1 MKQILIQLVT
11 AFIGSLGFGL
21 LFGLR
26 VKHLFW
32 AAFGGMIAWGIYLG
46 VYALIPELFL
56 ANLCASVFAVTY
68 AELMAHLRKCP
79 ATLFVVTGVVPMV
92 PGGTLY
98 RTMDFAVNGDLETAA
113 VYGHKTLIVALA
125 IAAGISFVTVC
136 RELRIKTRRSVRTFD
151 GNPLSPEDLEKI
163 RRFAEQIRN
172 PYDIPVEFILMDAK
186 EKGLSSPVLT
196 GETMY
201 VAGRVSKVPHA
212 EEAFGF
218 AFEELV
224 LYAWSLGI
232 GTTWIGGTMKR
243 ELFEKACGLKEDQFM
258 PCVSPL
264 GYPAQKMSVR
274 ETLMRKGVKA
284 ETRKEAAELFFD
296 KSFYIPLQETNPVTA
311 EALEMVRLAP
321 SAVNRQPWRVVR
333 TGENYHFYLKHDKGY
348 VNAATGDLQKVDMGI
363 ALCHFV
369 NGTAG
374 RLCLTDP
381 GIPTEEGTE
390 YIATVCVEP

>member
-98 RTMDFAVNGDLETAA
+98 RTMDFAVNGDLETAS

-136 RELRIKTRRSVRTFD
+136 RELRTPKA
-151 GNPLSPEDLEKI
+151 LSPEDLEKI

>member
-1 MKQILIQLVT
+1 
-11 AFIGSLGFGL
+11 
-21 LFGLR
+21 
-26 VKHLFW
+26 
-32 AAFGGMIAWGIYLG
+32 
-46 VYALIPELFL
+46 
-56 ANLCASVFAVTY
+56 
-68 AELMAHLRKCP
+68 
-79 ATLFVVTGVVPMV
+79 
-92 PGGTLY
+92 
-98 RTMDFAVNGDLETAA
+98 
-113 VYGHKTLIVALA
+113 
-125 IAAGISFVTVC
+125 
-136 RELRIKTRRSVRTFD
+136 
-151 GNPLSPEDLEKI
+151 
-163 RRFAEQIRN
+163 
-172 PYDIPVEFILMDAK
+172 
-186 EKGLSSPVLT
+186 
-196 GETMY
+196 
-201 VAGRVSKVPHA
+201 
-212 EEAFGF
+212 
-218 AFEELV
+218 
-224 LYAWSLGI
+224 
-232 GTTWIGGTMKR
+232 MKR

>member
-1 MKQILIQLVT
+1 
-11 AFIGSLGFGL
+11 
-21 LFGLR
+21 
-26 VKHLFW
+26 
-32 AAFGGMIAWGIYLG
+32 MI
-46 VYALIPELFL
+46 
-56 ANLCASVFAVTY
+56 
-68 AELMAHLRKCP
+68 
-79 ATLFVVTGVVPMV
+79 
-92 PGGTLY
+92 
-98 RTMDFAVNGDLETAA
+98 DLET
-113 VYGHKTLIVALA
+113 
-125 IAAGISFVTVC
+125 
-136 RELRIKTRRSVRTFD
+136 IKTRRSVRTFN

-163 RRFAEQIRN
+163 RSFAEQIRN
-172 PYDIPVEFILMDAK
+172 PYDIPVEFVLMDAK

-296 KSFYIPLQETNPVTA
+296 KSYYIPLQETNPVAA

-348 VNAATGDLQKVDMGI
+348 VNVATGDLQKVDMGI